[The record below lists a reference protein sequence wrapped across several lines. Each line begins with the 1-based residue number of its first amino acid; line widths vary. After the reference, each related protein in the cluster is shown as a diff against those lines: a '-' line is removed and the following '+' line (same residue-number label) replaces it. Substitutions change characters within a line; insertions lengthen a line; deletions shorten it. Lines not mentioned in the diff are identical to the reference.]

1 MQSDQVAPIRRQ
13 QHDGERVSSDPTSRA
28 SAVDDEYHADGRAG
42 IGALDVSS
50 TLTVGQLQTLFI
62 TAQVEASPR

>member
-1 MQSDQVAPIRRQ
+1 M
-13 QHDGERVSSDPTSRA
+13 
-28 SAVDDEYHADGRAG
+28 AVDDKYHADGRAG

-62 TAQVEASPR
+62 TAQVEQASTLVRRLSRFGKYALDY